1 MLQEDN
7 LDNNNT
13 MTAADE
19 FLFNRIKW
27 VSFYRVV
34 IAFFS
39 LILIIYWKLK
49 IEVVEQTGIFFKIL
63 IFVFIVTIIYA
74 GLIKKKKNLYLIAKV
89 QIFIDLIIVSLL
101 IAYTGGID
109 SPVIFFYAFVIMEG
123 SSFFGK
129 NGAYIAMV
137 LSVFFLGLI
146 FFAQY
151 HKYFPFDS
159 LFFQKSYYF
168 KNDFYY
174 NFSIFTLGFLLLGLL
189 VGYLGHETT
198 KMRQEIIEQ
207 EARYYDLEFLK
218 SAIVNSLNS
227 GLVVFSKNGD
237 ITFANEMARNIT
249 KQLNLWHSI
258 KDYFKEEILDVNKN
272 NKIVRG
278 EKKISINGKNYW
290 IGYSVVPLFDHN
302 NLSIGVLLN
311 FQDITNIREMEEQL
325 RINDKFSFMG
335 KLSAFLAHEIRNPL
349 ASLKGGVEY
358 IGDLKNL
365 GDDYRKIIDIMIK
378 EIDRLNKIVTD
389 FLYFTKI
396 SKPDKTNIYLKNL
409 LDEIWF
415 EVKMMNNNS
424 NNYEFLYNG
433 DENLIIKGDPNQIRQ
448 VFLNLVINSLDA
460 MKKNGGCSIIVNAF
474 LDKTETVIVFED
486 EGGGIKE
493 EYMNKIFDP
502 FFSTKENGTGI
513 GLSIVYRII
522 QEHGGSI
529 SVTNGERG
537 AKFTLRFQNE

>member
-1 MLQEDN
+1 
-7 LDNNNT
+7 

-19 FLFNRIKW
+19 LLFNRIKW
-27 VSFYRVV
+27 VSFYRSI

-49 IEVVEQTGIFFKIL
+49 IEVFDETKVFFKIL
-63 IFVFIVTIIYA
+63 IFIFVITIIYA
-74 GLIKKKKNLYLIAKV
+74 GFIKKKKYLHLISKI
-89 QIFIDLIIVSLL
+89 QIFIDLVLVSLL
-101 IAYTGGID
+101 IIYTGGID
-109 SPVIFFYAFVIMEG
+109 SPLIFFYAFVIMEG

-151 HKYFPFDS
+151 NKHFPFSS
-159 LFFQKSYYF
+159 LNYQRFYYF

-174 NFSIFTLGFLLLGLL
+174 SFSIFSLGFLLLGLL
-189 VGYLGHETT
+189 IGYLGHETN
-198 KMRQEIIEQ
+198 KMRQEIIKQ

-227 GLVVFSKNGD
+227 GLVVFSKNGN
-237 ITFANEMARNIT
+237 ITFANEMAKSIA
-249 KQLNLWHSI
+249 KQLNLWDSMN
-258 KDYFKEEILDVNKN
+258 DYFKEEILDVNEN
-272 NKIVRG
+272 CKIVRG
-278 EKKISINGKNYW
+278 EKKISVNGKSNW
-290 IGYSVVPLFDHN
+290 IGYSVVPLYDHN

-311 FQDITNIREMEEQL
+311 FQDITNIKEMEEQL

-358 IGDLKNL
+358 LGELKNL
-365 GDDYRKIIDIMIK
+365 DDDYKKIIDIMIR
-378 EIDRLNKIVTD
+378 EIDRLNKIIAD

-396 SKPDKTNIYLKNL
+396 AKPEKTNIYLKNL

-415 EVKMMNNNS
+415 EVKMMNIK
-424 NNYEFLYNG
+424 NNYDFLYKG

-448 VFLNLVINSLDA
+448 VFLNLIINSLDA
-460 MKKNGGCSIIVNAF
+460 MKKNGGNTIQVNSF
-474 LDKTETVIVFED
+474 LDKAETVIIFED
-486 EGGGIKE
+486 EGGGIQE
-493 EYMNKIFDP
+493 DHRDKIFEP

-513 GLSIVYRII
+513 GLSIVFRII
-522 QEHGGSI
+522 QAHGGSI

-537 AKFTLRFQNE
+537 AKFTLRFPNE

>member
-1 MLQEDN
+1 M
-7 LDNNNT
+7 
-13 MTAADE
+13 
-19 FLFNRIKW
+19 
-27 VSFYRVV
+27 
-34 IAFFS
+34 
-39 LILIIYWKLK
+39 
-49 IEVVEQTGIFFKIL
+49 
-63 IFVFIVTIIYA
+63 
-74 GLIKKKKNLYLIAKV
+74 
-89 QIFIDLIIVSLL
+89 
-101 IAYTGGID
+101 
-109 SPVIFFYAFVIMEG
+109 
-123 SSFFGK
+123 
-129 NGAYIAMV
+129 
-137 LSVFFLGLI
+137 
-146 FFAQY
+146 
-151 HKYFPFDS
+151 
-159 LFFQKSYYF
+159 
-168 KNDFYY
+168 
-174 NFSIFTLGFLLLGLL
+174 
-189 VGYLGHETT
+189 
-198 KMRQEIIEQ
+198 
-207 EARYYDLEFLK
+207 
-218 SAIVNSLNS
+218 
-227 GLVVFSKNGD
+227 
-237 ITFANEMARNIT
+237 
-249 KQLNLWHSI
+249 
-258 KDYFKEEILDVNKN
+258 
-272 NKIVRG
+272 
-278 EKKISINGKNYW
+278 
-290 IGYSVVPLFDHN
+290 PLFDHN

-396 SKPDKTNIYLKNL
+396 TKPDKTNIYLKNL

-529 SVTNGERG
+529 SVTNSERG